1 MRRLRLLCKKLHRH
15 CDGYYCVTKADCLG
29 WSGRHAY
36 TVWRSDNADFC
47 NAQRLGEFRTT
58 CDVERFLLTLFVC

>member
-1 MRRLRLLCKKLHRH
+1 MRRLRSLCKKLHRH
-15 CDGYYCVTKADCLG
+15 CFGYYCVNKADG
-29 WSGRHAY
+29 AY
-36 TVWRSDNADFC
+36 TVWRSDNADFF